1 MAEEPPSVDG
11 LVSHLDGDRATSW
24 PAIFWGALAAFV
36 WILTWYA
43 GRNWRRWTSYAIGGP
58 VFLLVLFV
66 FFENFSRLL
75 PPGV

>member
-1 MAEEPPSVDG
+1 MSAFAE
-11 LVSHLDGDRATSW
+11 LVTIVARLRGEGGRVVFHHRTS
-24 PAIFWGALAAFV
+24 
-36 WILTWYA
+36 WYA

-58 VFLLVLFV
+58 VFMLVLFV